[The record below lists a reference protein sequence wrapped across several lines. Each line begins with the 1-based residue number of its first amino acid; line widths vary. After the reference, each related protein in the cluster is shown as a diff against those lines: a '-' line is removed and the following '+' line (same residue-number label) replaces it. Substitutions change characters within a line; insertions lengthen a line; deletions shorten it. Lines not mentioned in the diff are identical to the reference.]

1 MCDFFCGL
9 QALKDLNI
17 SGDKVHVLFDLCFSV
32 YLFFLPICLQMGFRR
47 VILSLL
53 EYFIFFRI
61 LLLVKKRKRT

>member
-32 YLFFLPICLQMGFRR
+32 YLFFFCLSVFKWDFAE
-47 VILSLL
+47 LFYLC
-53 EYFIFFRI
+53 
-61 LLLVKKRKRT
+61 